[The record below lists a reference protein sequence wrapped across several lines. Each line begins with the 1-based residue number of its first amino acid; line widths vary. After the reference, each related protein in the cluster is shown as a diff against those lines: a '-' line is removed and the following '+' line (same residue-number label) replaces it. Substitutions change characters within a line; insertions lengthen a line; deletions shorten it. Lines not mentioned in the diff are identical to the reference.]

1 MRAAGMPP
9 PLFYCLAV
17 VSSLWGFSAD
27 DAREYSAALA
37 VGDWRALRDLLRRN
51 RAFVVR
57 GGVGAQIRAG
67 AFVEAGAGS
76 RGSAPDVWM
85 TDALQGQ

>member
-1 MRAAGMPP
+1 
-9 PLFYCLAV
+9 
-17 VSSLWGFSAD
+17 
-27 DAREYSAALA
+27 
-37 VGDWRALRDLLRRN
+37 
-51 RAFVVR
+51 VR
-57 GGVGAQIRAG
+57 IGVGAQIRAG